1 MARYILNEKVVKTQ
15 NMLDLTG
22 LPATEETGDYK
33 KSGFTT
39 RNTAWDNYL
48 KLAEKLQEE
57 MKKDKVLK

>member
-1 MARYILNEKVVKTQ
+1 
-15 NMLDLTG
+15 MLDLTG